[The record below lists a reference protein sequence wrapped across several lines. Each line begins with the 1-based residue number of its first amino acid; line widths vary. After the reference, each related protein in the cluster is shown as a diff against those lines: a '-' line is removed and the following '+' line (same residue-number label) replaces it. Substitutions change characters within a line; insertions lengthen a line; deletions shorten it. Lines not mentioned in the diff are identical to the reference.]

1 MAAGPVLALLLLLPA
16 GGGGVP
22 GGPGSDAPSKAP
34 PPDITAP
41 WDSAYEELCAAPP
54 LTGPCRAAFHRWF
67 YSPQH
72 RQCRPFIYGGCRGN
86 RNNYRDREECLQ
98 RCGGVRRGD
107 MGGEAW
113 GHWGQ
118 PHMSPPVEGHPT
130 CPHPQSIQ
138 TVTYQRPSRHVV
150 DTPPPPRAKSKHTT

>member
-98 RCGGVRRGD
+98 RCGGGD
-107 MGGEAW
+107 GSSW
-113 GHWGQ
+113 
-118 PHMSPPVEGHPT
+118 HPT
-130 CPHPQSIQ
+130 AVLLAVLLLAVLLLALLALLLTRPAA
-138 TVTYQRPSRHVV
+138 TQRCHRRSRGA
-150 DTPPPPRAKSKHTT
+150 DKERLMGSEA

>member
-22 GGPGSDAPSKAP
+22 DGPGSDAPSKAP

-98 RCGGVRRGD
+98 RCGGGD
-107 MGGEAW
+107 GSSW
-113 GHWGQ
+113 
-118 PHMSPPVEGHPT
+118 HPT
-130 CPHPQSIQ
+130 AVLLAVLLLAVLLLALLALLLTRPAA
-138 TVTYQRPSRHVV
+138 TQRCHRRSRGA
-150 DTPPPPRAKSKHTT
+150 DKERLMGSEA